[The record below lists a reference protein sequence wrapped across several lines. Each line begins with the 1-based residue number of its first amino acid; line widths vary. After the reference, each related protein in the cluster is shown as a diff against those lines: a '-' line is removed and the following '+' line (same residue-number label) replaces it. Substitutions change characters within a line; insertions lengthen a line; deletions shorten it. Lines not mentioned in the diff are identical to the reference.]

1 MSRKNKRVGEV
12 WGAPVSGHSTG
23 LNKALSNMG
32 SEADGRGV
40 LGLGMEQIRKEEES
54 LRLMR
59 FAFVF
64 ISREERERASRT
76 LNQELN
82 VEE

>member
-1 MSRKNKRVGEV
+1 MD
-12 WGAPVSGHSTG
+12 
-23 LNKALSNMG
+23 

-54 LRLMR
+54 LRLMG

-82 VEE
+82 VDK